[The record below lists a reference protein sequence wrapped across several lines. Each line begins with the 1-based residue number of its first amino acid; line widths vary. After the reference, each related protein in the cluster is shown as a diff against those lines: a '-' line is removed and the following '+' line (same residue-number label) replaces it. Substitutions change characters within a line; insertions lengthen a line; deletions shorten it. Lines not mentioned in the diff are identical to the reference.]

1 MSLSESLETKASVEI
16 DNIINRV
23 FQSVI
28 SQYSAK
34 LVEITLRGVR
44 ELLFA
49 IKSSKAMGPDRIG
62 LNELTININITADI
76 LSSLFNYSTKGEE
89 NGLLVTPIH
98 KHGSETAPNYR
109 PISFICACCKLLELA
124 IAHNLHDQVNDTL
137 RTNKHGFRQRLLCT
151 TQSANVSHNI
161 LKHNLSQSL

>member
-1 MSLSESLETKASVEI
+1 MLLSESLETKASVEI

-76 LSSLFNYSTKGEE
+76 LVLLSITLPKERKMVFWLLRYINMEVKPHLTIGLYPLYAHVVSFLSLRLPT
-89 NGLLVTPIH
+89 
-98 KHGSETAPNYR
+98 
-109 PISFICACCKLLELA
+109 ICM
-124 IAHNLHDQVNDTL
+124 I
-137 RTNKHGFRQRLLCT
+137 R
-151 TQSANVSHNI
+151 
-161 LKHNLSQSL
+161 